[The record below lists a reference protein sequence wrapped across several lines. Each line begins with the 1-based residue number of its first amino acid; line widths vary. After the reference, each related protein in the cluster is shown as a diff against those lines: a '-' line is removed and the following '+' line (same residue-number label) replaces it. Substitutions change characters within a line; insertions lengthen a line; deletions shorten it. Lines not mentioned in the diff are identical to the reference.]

1 MPKISNLPLF
11 LDVTPYWKIEFF
23 CFPLCL
29 TPPLPYLQTTY
40 WKKVSLIAFRQTLPN
55 ILPVV
60 NILSLTITSYL
71 KKLSSWLISLNGTP
85 LCPQS
90 YQNYPPPLI
99 LLFVPTSYELPCS
112 FSLAFVG
119 DLVDGQRILP
129 ITQKLLI
136 TRTRKILL
144 TKFSSNHPI
153 QTSFIAVG
161 IAIVWYFFNFTI
173 YALMYH
179 AKFD

>member
-1 MPKISNLPLF
+1 MPKILNLPLF

-29 TPPLPYLQTTY
+29 TPPLPYLQTAY

-60 NILSLTITSYL
+60 DILSFRMTSYL
-71 KKLSSWLISLNGTP
+71 KKLSSWLISLNCIP
-85 LCPQS
+85 LCPPS
-90 YQNYPPPLI
+90 YQNYPPHLI

-119 DLVDGQRILP
+119 DLVDGQSIPP
-129 ITQKLLI
+129 ITQKLFI